1 MKRFVIA
8 AAFAA
13 MAFSVAARAEDTV
26 DSLKPQTLEACKKE
40 VGDGTPNAEVDK
52 LCGCMV
58 DNIVTVFGDDAV
70 KMLKVIAAGL
80 SPSQVP
86 EIAAALGISEADAK
100 AFIEVADQKMDKV
113 QEACMPAE
121 TAPKP

>member
-1 MKRFVIA
+1 MKRFVVA

-13 MAFSVAARAEDTV
+13 FAFSVSARAEDTV
-26 DSLKPQTLEACKKE
+26 DTLKPQALEACKKE
-40 VGDGTPNAEVDK
+40 VGDGTPNAEIDK

-70 KMLKVIAAGL
+70 KMLKVISAGL

-86 EIAAALGISEADAK
+86 EVAAALGISEDEAK
-100 AFIEVADQKMDKV
+100 AFISSADEKMDKV
-113 QEACMPAE
+113 QQACVPAE
-121 TAPKP
+121 APAQP

>member
-1 MKRFVIA
+1 MKRFVAA

-13 MAFSVAARAEDTV
+13 IAFSVSAHAEDTV
-26 DSLKPQTLEACKKE
+26 DTLKPQALEACKKE
-40 VGDGTPNAEVDK
+40 VGDGTPNPEMDK

-58 DNIVTVFGDDAV
+58 DNIVTVFGDDAL

-86 EIAAALGISEADAK
+86 EVAAALGISEDEAK
-100 AFIEVADQKMDKV
+100 AFIASADEKMDKV
-113 QEACMPAE
+113 QEACIPAE
-121 TAPKP
+121 TPAKP